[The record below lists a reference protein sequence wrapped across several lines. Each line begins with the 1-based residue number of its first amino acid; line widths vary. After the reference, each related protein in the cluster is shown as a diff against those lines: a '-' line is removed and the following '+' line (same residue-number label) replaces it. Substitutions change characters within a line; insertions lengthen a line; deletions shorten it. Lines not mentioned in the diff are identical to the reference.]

1 MRTPDPDDV
10 VRGRTRDIT
19 TAGDIINVGRTHQ
32 RTGSNSSVSSDTV
45 FEDSVYSGIN
55 KSRAGSRKERPRDL
69 EAILGRE
76 DHLLVKR
83 IFEEHKDTLDALQA
97 KLTQQEEV
105 LIQKIS
111 EASLLGRTLGCFD
124 VWNIIQSH

>member
-45 FEDSVYSGIN
+45 FEDSVYSG
-55 KSRAGSRKERPRDL
+55 
-69 EAILGRE
+69 
-76 DHLLVKR
+76 
-83 IFEEHKDTLDALQA
+83 
-97 KLTQQEEV
+97 
-105 LIQKIS
+105 
-111 EASLLGRTLGCFD
+111 
-124 VWNIIQSH
+124 